1 MGMSLGEVLRVLNK
15 ILGKYE
21 KEMGIRVYPTARDHS
36 FVPELEV
43 TDAGVELPVSG
54 LIYKFKVVGDYPV
67 YLNIDRPV
75 GEEYTVVYPGSY
87 YVVPRAGAKV
97 YLKAPSGFKTKVAI
111 EALR

>member
-1 MGMSLGEVLRVLNK
+1 MGVSLGEVLRVLNK

-54 LIYKFKVVGDYPV
+54 LIYKVKVVGDYPV
-67 YLNIDRPV
+67 YVNIDRPV

-87 YVVPRAGAKV
+87 YLIPRAGWKL
-97 YLKAPSGFKTKVAI
+97 YLRAPAGLKTRVRV
-111 EALR
+111 ETLR

>member
-1 MGMSLGEVLRVLNK
+1 MSVSLGEVLRVLNK

-36 FVPELEV
+36 FVPEVEV
-43 TDAGVELPVSG
+43 TDAGVELPVPG
-54 LIYKFKVVGDYPV
+54 LLYKIKVVGDYPV

-75 GEEYTVVYPGSY
+75 GDEYTVVYPGSY
-87 YVVPRAGAKV
+87 YILPRAGTRV
-97 YLKAPSGFKTKVAI
+97 YLRAPPGFKTRVRI